1 MAELNGSGVSIGID
15 AAVVADHQVAIRGPG
30 IRDDFRVAPTL
41 AGLARLSERL
51 SPYAGSLVIAEPTA
65 GTWIPLAAAVADAE
79 CEIAFVQ
86 NRDSAKLRQAI
97 AGRSK
102 TDVIDADMLARST
115 SVFDMR
121 AAAPL
126 DPAMLGLRRLFTR
139 RHKLTVAAHRVECR
153 LWSIASWGFPDVW
166 RACGGHQV
174 AQPLLR
180 RWPHLQALARAR
192 IGSITEV
199 VAAHSRDRQPQRRAE
214 RIRDAARG
222 WVQFWE
228 GRLDLDIVAW
238 ETTELLDDIAFADE
252 QQRRATDKALTQWRA
267 HWPDD
272 LLLTVAGV
280 GPICAA
286 ATRAW
291 WGDGTRL
298 PSAKAAGSFV
308 GLNPSN
314 WESGLSEA
322 PSRPITK
329 EGPPALR
336 LAYYQ
341 AANIARRRDP
351 ALAAHYRKLRVER
364 RRTHMHANCA
374 VARKLAARTWAVLQT
389 GQPYQYRDL
398 DGSPIGEADAVAL
411 ADTLKVP
418 TDIQQRTRTSRR
430 GRLSS

>member
-1 MAELNGSGVSIGID
+1 MLENNGSGVSIGID

-30 IRDDFRVAPTL
+30 IREDFRVAPTL
-41 AGLARLSERL
+41 AGLTRLTKRL

-65 GTWIPLAAAVADAE
+65 GTWIPLAAAVADAD
-79 CEIAFVQ
+79 CEISFVQ
-86 NRDSAKLRQAI
+86 SRHSAKLRQAI

-115 SVFDMR
+115 SVFDMT

-126 DPAMLGLRRLFTR
+126 DPVMLGLRRLLTR

-153 LWSIASWGFPDVW
+153 LWSVGSWAFPDVW

-192 IGSITEV
+192 VSSITDV
-199 VAAHSRDRQPQRRAE
+199 VATHSRDRQPQRRAE
-214 RIRDAARG
+214 RIRAGAAG
-222 WVQFWE
+222 WAQFWE
-228 GRLDLDIVAW
+228 GRIDLDLLAW
-238 ETTELLDDIAFADE
+238 ETTQLLDDIVWADDR
-252 QQRRATDKALTQWRA
+252 QRQATDKTLTQWRT

-272 LLLTVAGV
+272 LLLTIAGV

-291 WGDGTRL
+291 WGDGTQL
-298 PSAKAAGSFV
+298 PSAKAAGAFV

-314 WESGLSEA
+314 WESGLTEA

-351 ALAAHYRKLRVER
+351 ALAAHYRKLRTER
-364 RRTHMHANCA
+364 RHTHMQANCA
-374 VARKLAARTWAVLQT
+374 IARKLTARTWAVLNT
-389 GQPYQYRDL
+389 RQPYQHRDL
-398 DGSPIGEADAVAL
+398 DGNPINETDAVAL
-411 ADTLKVP
+411 AESLAVP

-430 GRLSS
+430 GRLGN

>member
-1 MAELNGSGVSIGID
+1 MSGLNGSGVSIGID

-30 IRDDFRVAPTL
+30 VREDFRVAPTL
-41 AGLARLSERL
+41 AGLRRLTQRL
-51 SPYAGSLVIAEPTA
+51 SPYAGSLVVAEPTA
-65 GTWIPLAAAVADAE
+65 GTWIPLSAAVADAG
-79 CEIAFVQ
+79 CEIGFVQ
-86 NRDSAKLRQAI
+86 NRHSAKLRQAI

-102 TDVIDADMLARST
+102 TDVIDADLLARST
-115 SVFDMR
+115 SVFDIT
-121 AAAPL
+121 AAQPL
-126 DPAMLGLRRLFTR
+126 DPEMLGLRRLLTR

-153 LWSIASWGFPDVW
+153 LWSVASWAFPDVW
-166 RACGGHQV
+166 RAAGGHLV
-174 AQPLLR
+174 AQPLLG
-180 RWPHLQALARAR
+180 RWAHLERLARAR
-192 IGSITEV
+192 LGSITDV

-222 WVQFWE
+222 WARFWK
-228 GRLDLDIVAW
+228 GRLDLDTLAW
-238 ETTELLDDIAFADE
+238 ETSQLLDDISWADDRHR
-252 QQRRATDKALTQWRA
+252 QSTDKAIEQWRT

-272 LLLTVAGV
+272 LLLTVAGI

-291 WGDGTRL
+291 WGTGTQL

-341 AANIARRRDP
+341 AANVARRRDP

-364 RRTHMHANCA
+364 RHTHMQANCA
-374 VARKLAARTWAVLQT
+374 IARKLAARTWAVLQT
-389 GQPYQYRDL
+389 GEPYQHRDL
-398 DGSPIGEADAVAL
+398 DGNPIEEADAVAL
-411 ADTLKVP
+411 AESLAVP
-418 TDIQQRTRTSRR
+418 TDIQHRTRASRR
-430 GRLSS
+430 GRLGS